1 VNEVSN
7 GRNGNDSH
15 THTLTYTVTV
25 TAELMSND
33 TKFARVGDSKRKKR
47 KGNRFIHL
55 IEFCVPQ
62 KK

>member
-1 VNEVSN
+1 MTHT
-7 GRNGNDSH
+7 H